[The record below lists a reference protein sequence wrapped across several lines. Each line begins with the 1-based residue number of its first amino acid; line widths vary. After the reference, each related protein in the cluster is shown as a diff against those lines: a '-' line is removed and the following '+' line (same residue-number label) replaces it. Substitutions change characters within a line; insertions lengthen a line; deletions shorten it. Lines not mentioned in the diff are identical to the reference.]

1 MSIPVQKLQEITAIV
16 SERLESNGYC
26 RVYFPMRSAMYGK
39 FVKLKDHDELWKK
52 GMVRFVSNTHE
63 EAFAEKQHADNTRI
77 YLLKQ
82 FDAIEKF

>member
-1 MSIPVQKLQEITAIV
+1 MPVLVQKLPEITANV
-16 SERLESNGYC
+16 LERLESNGYC

-52 GMVRFVSNTHE
+52 GMVRFVSNTRE
-63 EAFAEKQHADNTRI
+63 ELFKEKPHADNTRI
-77 YLLKQ
+77 YCLKQ